1 MQKGRIVVDYRYH
14 IRTKGARIRANRRC
28 FSFRE
33 RLTSI
38 YSGRFEAFSAEVS
51 GTGVYRLIG
60 LFTGSVNM
68 IEETGFE
75 RDLVSFYWRDVEF
88 PSGIAAKQE
97 RESLIGRLAVK
108 RLPGC

>member
-1 MQKGRIVVDYRYH
+1 M
-14 IRTKGARIRANRRC
+14 
-28 FSFRE
+28 
-33 RLTSI
+33 
-38 YSGRFEAFSAEVS
+38 
-51 GTGVYRLIG
+51 G

-88 PSGIAAKQE
+88 PGGIAAKQE

>member
-1 MQKGRIVVDYRYH
+1 MQKSGIVVDYRYH

-88 PSGIAAKQE
+88 PGGIAAK
-97 RESLIGRLAVK
+97 
-108 RLPGC
+108 